1 MNSHADYILY
11 PGWPSASLYLNL
23 KYFYNGI
30 AIMMG
35 WCILYT
41 DLHFLVFQYSLPC
54 PGGVPLPGNLRSG
67 WGDFLPENC
76 FNQISW
82 CITKKY

>member
-1 MNSHADYILY
+1 
-11 PGWPSASLYLNL
+11 
-23 KYFYNGI
+23 
-30 AIMMG
+30 MMG

-41 DLHFLVFQYSLPC
+41 DQHFLVFQYSLPC
-54 PGGVPLPGNLRSG
+54 PSSLPLPGNLRSG
-67 WGDFLPENC
+67 WGDFLPKNC